1 MRYMTI
7 AGVLGVLATQA
18 QAESKPYRLEVIP
31 EKSVQACSRWGQIW
45 TVDVSNGVL
54 TLGVNYARRLFS
66 EPVKSDGKITT
77 SYRDPSGGT
86 LKFVGHGNGE
96 YELIA
101 PLTPCYYRL
110 VPSEGRPPWNS

>member
-18 QAESKPYRLEVIP
+18 QAESKTYRSVLIP
-31 EKSVQACSRWGQIW
+31 EKSVQACSGWGQTY
-45 TVDVSNGVL
+45 TVDVSNAVL

-66 EPVKSDGKITT
+66 EPVKSDGKITK
-77 SYRDPSGGT
+77 SFMDPAGGT
-86 LKFVGHGNGE
+86 MEFIGLGNGV

-110 VPSEGRPPWNS
+110 AQ

>member
-18 QAESKPYRLEVIP
+18 QAESMTYRLELIP
-31 EKSVQACSRWGQIW
+31 EKSVQSCSRWGQTY
-45 TVDVSNGVL
+45 TVDVSSTVL
-54 TLGVNYARRLFS
+54 TLGTSYAPRLFS
-66 EPVKSDGKITT
+66 EPVKSDGKITK
-77 SYRDPSGGT
+77 SFRDPAGGIMEFT
-86 LKFVGHGNGE
+86 GLGNGV

-110 VPSEGRPPWNS
+110 VQ

>member
-18 QAESKPYRLEVIP
+18 QAESMTYRLELIP
-31 EKSVQACSRWGQIW
+31 EKSVQSCSRWGQTY
-45 TVDVSNGVL
+45 TVDVSSAVL
-54 TLGVNYARRLFS
+54 TLGTSYAPRLFS
-66 EPVKSDGKITT
+66 EPVKSDGKIAK
-77 SYRDPSGGT
+77 SFMDPSGGIME
-86 LKFVGHGNGE
+86 FIGRGNGV

-110 VPSEGRPPWNS
+110 VQ

>member
-1 MRYMTI
+1 MRYLTI
-7 AGVLGVLATQA
+7 AGVLGMLATQA
-18 QAESKPYRLEVIP
+18 QAESNTYRLKLIP
-31 EKSVQACSRWGQIW
+31 EKSVQSCSSWGMTY

-66 EPVKSDGKITT
+66 EPVKSDGKMTK
-77 SYRDPSGGT
+77 SYRDPAGGIMEFT
-86 LKFVGHGNGE
+86 GLGNGV

-110 VPSEGRPPWNS
+110 AQ

>member
-1 MRYMTI
+1 MRYVTI

-18 QAESKPYRLEVIP
+18 QAESKTYRLELIP
-31 EKSVQACSRWGQIW
+31 EKSVQSCSRWGQPY

-54 TLGVNYARRLFS
+54 TLATSYAPRLFS
-66 EPVKSDGKITT
+66 EPVKSDGKMTK
-77 SYRDPSGGT
+77 SFMDPAGGIMEFIG
-86 LKFVGHGNGE
+86 LGNGV

-110 VPSEGRPPWNS
+110 GQ

>member
-7 AGVLGVLATQA
+7 AGVLGMLATQA
-18 QAESKPYRLEVIP
+18 QAESKTYRTVLVP
-31 EKSVQACSRWGQIW
+31 EKSVQACFGWGQTY

-54 TLGVNYARRLFS
+54 TLGVNYAPRLFS
-66 EPVKSDGKITT
+66 EPVKSDGKITK
-77 SYRDPSGGT
+77 SFMDPAGGT
-86 LKFVGHGNGE
+86 MEFIGLGNGA

-110 VPSEGRPPWNS
+110 VQ

>member
-1 MRYMTI
+1 MRYMMI

-54 TLGVNYARRLFS
+54 TLGTSYAPRLFS
-66 EPVKSDGKITT
+66 EPVKSDGKMTK
-77 SYRDPSGGT
+77 SYRDPAGGIMEFT
-86 LKFVGHGNGE
+86 GLGNGV

-110 VPSEGRPPWNS
+110 AQ

>member
-18 QAESKPYRLEVIP
+18 QAESKTYRLALIP
-31 EKSVQACSRWGQIW
+31 EKSVQACSRGGQTY

-54 TLGVNYARRLFS
+54 TLGTSYSPGLFF
-66 EPVKSDGKITT
+66 EPVKSDGKI
-77 SYRDPSGGT
+77 SKSFRDPASGTMEFIG
-86 LKFVGHGNGE
+86 LGNGE

-110 VPSEGRPPWNS
+110 VQ

>member
-1 MRYMTI
+1 MRYVTI

-54 TLGVNYARRLFS
+54 TLGTSYAPRLFS
-66 EPVKSDGKITT
+66 EPVKSDGKITK
-77 SYRDPSGGT
+77 SFRDPAGGT
-86 LKFVGHGNGE
+86 MEFVGLGNGV

-110 VPSEGRPPWNS
+110 VQ